1 MCIITKITQFL
12 EVHKQLPEISLGTI
26 TQKAKPRKDVSHC
39 NCKLLRSAVKNRT
52 QGHVCAPACARAP
65 NRQQTD

>member
-26 TQKAKPRKDVSHC
+26 TQKAKPRKECVT
-39 NCKLLRSAVKNRT
+39 LQLQIA
-52 QGHVCAPACARAP
+52 
-65 NRQQTD
+65 